1 MVTWKPGES
10 LSARPTASAPEC
22 GAPIT
27 KTGWVTLRALTM
39 RMWRGGIFFFQVSP
53 VPYSV
58 PRPHK
63 RSPDD
68 ITYDRGSTTTCR
80 DRGRP
85 RAPAVIPDPR
95 AGARPRGGGR
105 LPGGERLLVVRQ
117 GPRPV
122 VGRRV
127 PPGQRVGCVQDARP
141 CRLQQPAGRLGPG
154 DRDRRPALV
163 GGRRR
168 RLQHDRREPGG
179 HHPTRGMPEQVL
191 APSRGHR
198 HPGLLGR
205 LVALRLVVSARG
217 SRLAAA
223 ALVVSGLAASS
234 LPAHPASVAP
244 SFG

>member
-1 MVTWKPGES
+1 MVTWNPGES

-68 ITYDRGSTTTCR
+68 ISYVRASTTTCR
-80 DRGRP
+80 GPGRP
-85 RAPAVIPDPR
+85 QAPAVVSDPR
-95 AGARPRGGGR
+95 AGARPRGGGL
-105 LPGGERLLVVRQ
+105 LPGGERLRVVRQ

-122 VGRRV
+122 VGRRLL
-127 PPGQRVGCVQDARP
+127 PEQRVGRVQNARP
-141 CRLQQPAGRLGPG
+141 RRLQQPAERLGRG
-154 DRDRRPALV
+154 DRDRRPARV

-168 RLQHDRREPGG
+168 RLQHNRREPGG
-179 HHPTRGMPEQVL
+179 HHPPRGVPEQVL
-191 APSRGHR
+191 APGRGHR
-198 HPGLLGR
+198 YPGLLGR
-205 LVALRLVVSARG
+205 LVAFRLRRSALVALRLIVPG
-217 SRLAAA
+217 
-223 ALVVSGLAASS
+223 SS
-234 LPAHPASVAP
+234 LPCS
-244 SFG
+244 